1 MSEVAKFID
10 SCHDDFQ
17 LCQELIRGM
26 PGTAQQ
32 RAKKAAAQL
41 IEVWDKLK
49 TEAPNDPAVAV
60 GAAFAVFFMADHII
74 NSTES
79 AVSDK
84 LIKVVGR
91 A

>member
-1 MSEVAKFID
+1 MTTKFSD
-10 SCHDDFQ
+10 SVHDDFE

-32 RAKKAAAQL
+32 RAKKAAEQL
-41 IEVWDKLK
+41 LEVWDKMK
-49 TEAPNDPAVAV
+49 AEAPKDPAVAV
-60 GAAFAVFFMADHII
+60 GAAFAVFFMANHIVNI
-74 NSTES
+74 GGGPL
-79 AVSDK
+79 SDD